1 MSQPMK
7 YFKQMSL
14 LFLFIGIGACT
25 GIDSGALKEKVE
37 RMRAEISD
45 EITALKSV
53 RMEQQGVLDGLR
65 KDLKWEYTEELDKIV
80 SRYDSEVAAL
90 KRHAA
95 ELDELYDRVAG
106 IEEKLGGAPLEYNQK
121 LMEEMLE
128 EDREKFEELA
138 AENEAVQER
147 LLDLSDRA
155 GNE

>member
-1 MSQPMK
+1 MK
-7 YFKQMSL
+7 YFKQMFL

-25 GIDSGALKEKVE
+25 GVDREVLKEEVE
-37 RMRAEISD
+37 RMRTEISD
-45 EITALKSV
+45 EITAVKSV
-53 RMEQQGVLDGLR
+53 RMEQQGVLDGLK
-65 KDLKWEYTEELDKIV
+65 KDLKWEYTEELDRIV
-80 SRYDSEVAAL
+80 SRYDSEVATL

-95 ELDELYDRVAG
+95 ELDELYDRIAG

-128 EDREKFEELA
+128 EHRERFEELA